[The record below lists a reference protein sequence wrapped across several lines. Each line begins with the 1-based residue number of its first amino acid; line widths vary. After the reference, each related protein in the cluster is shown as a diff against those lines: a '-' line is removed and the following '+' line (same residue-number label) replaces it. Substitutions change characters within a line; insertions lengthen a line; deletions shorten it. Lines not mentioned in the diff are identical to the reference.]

1 MVPTWRVHQRACW
14 SSRCGCAPSLL
25 PVSPPAHARPRP
37 PAPAPFFAAARPQE
51 KLKKHAVQSGGK
63 PVFMMSVWKNG
74 IVLGEPKW
82 DTKPIPLD
90 TPDGVQILADL
101 EAGRMD
107 NRTRLFSLLPPDVQ
121 QLALKGSIE
130 ISFTDHRGEP
140 EGTFKPP
147 PPGPYDGVAGNSLGG
162 GGGAPAAGAVVQD
175 SAGMA
180 PPVLPAGAPSTA
192 IQIKL
197 ANGQKLVVKLA
208 PTHTVGDLQRVAAGA
223 HATGGKAFV
232 LKAGFPPKDLTDPS
246 ATIQAAGLSGAA
258 VTQAVL

>member
-1 MVPTWRVHQRACW
+1 M
-14 SSRCGCAPSLL
+14 
-25 PVSPPAHARPRP
+25 RP
-37 PAPAPFFAAARPQE
+37 PTPPGLTPGSRAPPPTHPALFFAAALPQE
-51 KLKKHAVQSGGK
+51 KLKKHAVQSEGK
-63 PVFMMSVWKNG
+63 PAFMMTVWKNG

-121 QLALKGSIE
+121 QLALKGSVD
-130 ISFTDHRGEP
+130 ISYTDHRGKGEA

-162 GGGAPAAGAVVQD
+162 GGGAPAAAGAVVQD